1 VGAQFCSRLA
11 IALGKQNC
19 HAIAGKWDQP
29 AVLIIATEVVEIE
42 WIASIPA
49 VVSVAEPISKSA
61 PVTIVAASKSKS
73 APVAIVAA
81 SISIAAKSSTAECSA
96 AEPTSAE
103 PPTVE
108 TASAKTASMETST
121 AKTASVATATAT
133 ATASER
139 YRRLDQDDCRKY
151 EQGFIQFP
159 HDASSIGTISF
170 PMERHFSLRNYFRN
184 RRTFAVN

>member
-1 VGAQFCSRLA
+1 LLRASKN
-11 IALGKQNC
+11 ALQSPANRIS
-19 HAIAGKWDQP
+19 A
-29 AVLIIATEVVEIE
+29 AVLKIATEVVGIE
-42 WIASIPA
+42 VVASIPA
-49 VVSVAEPISKSA
+49 VASVVSVAEPISKSA
-61 PVTIVAASKSKS
+61 SVTIVAASISKS

-81 SISIAAKSSTAECSA
+81 TISIAAKSSTAECSA

-121 AKTASVATATAT
+121 AKTASMATAT

-139 YRRLDQDDCRKY
+139 YSRLDQDDCRKY

-159 HDASSIGTISF
+159 HDASSIGTISL
-170 PMERHFSLRNYFRN
+170 PRKRHLSLRNYFGN
-184 RRTFAVN
+184 RRTLAVN

>member
-1 VGAQFCSRLA
+1 LLRASKN
-11 IALGKQNC
+11 ALQSPANG
-19 HAIAGKWDQP
+19 ISP
-29 AVLIIATEVVEIE
+29 AVLIIATEVVGIE
-42 WIASIPA
+42 GIASIPA
-49 VVSVAEPISKSA
+49 VASVVSVAEPISKSA

-108 TASAKTASMETST
+108 TASAKTTSMETST
-121 AKTASVATATAT
+121 AKTASMATATAT

-139 YRRLDQDDCRKY
+139 YSRLDQDDCRKY
-151 EQGFIQFP
+151 EQRFIQFP

-170 PMERHFSLRNYFRN
+170 PRIRHLSLRDYFGN
-184 RRTFAVN
+184 RRTLAVN

>member
-49 VVSVAEPISKSA
+49 VVSVAEPI
-61 PVTIVAASKSKS
+61 SKS

>member
-1 VGAQFCSRLA
+1 LLRASKKCPCNRR
-11 IALGKQNC
+11 QNG
-19 HAIAGKWDQP
+19 ISP
-29 AVLIIATEVVEIE
+29 AVLIIATEVVGIE
-42 WIASIPA
+42 VIASIPA
-49 VVSVAEPISKSA
+49 VASVTTVVSVAEPISISA
-61 PVTIVAASKSKS
+61 PVT
-73 APVAIVAA
+73 IVAA

-108 TASAKTASMETST
+108 SASAKTASM
-121 AKTASVATATAT
+121 ATAT

-139 YRRLDQDDCRKY
+139 YSRLDQDDCRKY

-170 PMERHFSLRNYFRN
+170 PMKGHLSLRNYFRN

>member
-1 VGAQFCSRLA
+1 
-11 IALGKQNC
+11 
-19 HAIAGKWDQP
+19 
-29 AVLIIATEVVEIE
+29 
-42 WIASIPA
+42 
-49 VVSVAEPISKSA
+49 ISKSA

-73 APVAIVAA
+73 APVAIVAASKSKSASVAIVAA

-108 TASAKTASMETST
+108 TASAKTTSMETST
-121 AKTASVATATAT
+121 AKTASMAT
-133 ATASER
+133 ATASQR
-139 YRRLDQDDCRKY
+139 YSRLDQDDCRKY

-170 PMERHFSLRNYFRN
+170 PMKGHLSLRNYFRN

>member
-1 VGAQFCSRLA
+1 MGAQFCSRLA
-11 IALGKQNC
+11 IAQGEQKCL
-19 HAIAGKWDQP
+19 AIAGKWDQRR
-29 AVLIIATEVVEIE
+29 AVLIIATEVVGIE
-42 WIASIPA
+42 GIASIPA
-49 VVSVAEPISKSA
+49 VASVVSVAEPIS
-61 PVTIVAASKSKS
+61 IS

-96 AEPTSAE
+96 TEPTSAE

-121 AKTASVATATAT
+121 AKTASMATAT

-139 YRRLDQDDCRKY
+139 YSRLDQDDCRKY

-170 PMERHFSLRNYFRN
+170 PRIRHLSLRIYFGN
-184 RRTFAVN
+184 RRTLAVN